1 MAAAQGV
8 IDAIDRVIQYF
19 NARTLDLPDGFF
31 DRKTQFVI
39 NGAPFETLLGQPPT
53 DPLVL
58 MLTRGPAGFRFTSKT
73 LQHAMPDAKLERGEV
88 VSDPSTS
95 LGAGGPSEIVV
106 KLWLSG
112 NLRGTGEAVNT
123 VVPIALKF
131 AGAGH
136 VEVAEATVD
145 AAVLDRIR
153 QARLR
158 P

>member
-19 NARTLDLPDGFF
+19 NARRLDLPEGFF

-39 NGAPFETLLGQPPT
+39 NGAAFETLLGQPAN

-58 MLTRGPAGFRFTSKT
+58 MLARGPAGFRFTCKT
-73 LQHAMPDAKLERGEV
+73 LQHAMPDATLERGDVLE
-88 VSDPSTS
+88 DAST
-95 LGAGGPSEIVV
+95 LRLQ
-106 KLWLSG
+106 LWLSG
-112 NLRGTGEAVNT
+112 MLRGTGEAVNT
-123 VVPIALKF
+123 VVPITLKF
-131 AGAGH
+131 ADAGH
-136 VEVAEATVD
+136 VEVAEATVEP
-145 AAVLDRIR
+145 AVLDQLR